1 MQAFY
6 TQPSLERSIMDE
18 KTLDL
23 LNQLKDEAESLT
35 EEDNHI
41 FTTNEAITF
50 LEIYIMALIDFYNKR
65 YPEYTSIEFNNI
77 RPYLPFIR
85 INKGFTL
92 VIQPLSM
99 KELTSIIQKR
109 DENLATLIENTDI
122 SNRLSFPIDISDE
135 KSFKFADYLEK
146 PLLNSLKVENIRS
159 LTSFSKTLFVI
170 PNNLEFITS
179 FFKKKQTILKN
190 YFEVVNI
197 NPFNNQPLQI
207 VGEIKELYRNGQV
220 MTVEQATSIE
230 KLALFHNETK
240 KRIIDFLVQ
249 EYKHFYEF
257 ITNPDN
263 YLLVRETLYLYTM
276 SKYPML
282 CI

>member
-1 MQAFY
+1 
-6 TQPSLERSIMDE
+6 
-18 KTLDL
+18 
-23 LNQLKDEAESLT
+23 
-35 EEDNHI
+35 
-41 FTTNEAITF
+41 
-50 LEIYIMALIDFYNKR
+50 
-65 YPEYTSIEFNNI
+65 
-77 RPYLPFIR
+77 
-85 INKGFTL
+85 
-92 VIQPLSM
+92 M

-240 KRIIDFLVQ
+240 KRSIDFLVQ

>member
-240 KRIIDFLVQ
+240 KRSIDFLVQ